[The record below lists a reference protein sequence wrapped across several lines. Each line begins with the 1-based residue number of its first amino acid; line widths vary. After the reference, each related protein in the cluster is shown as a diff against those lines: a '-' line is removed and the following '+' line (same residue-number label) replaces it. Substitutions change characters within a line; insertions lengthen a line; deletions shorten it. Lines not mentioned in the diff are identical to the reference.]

1 MFGQPDID
9 ECVTMAQF
17 NELRQSM
24 EERQDRLTQD
34 FQALM
39 AKIRRHRQP
48 HDGASN
54 HGDHEE
60 SAGAAA
66 RGRREQGRRNRGAT
80 HDRRKGR
87 GRRHNDSDES
97 ENVDDDGNFQNPF
110 GRQPHRRGNQEERF
124 GKLKFTNQNLKE
136 GLILKLISL
145 GS

>member
-39 AKIRRHRQP
+39 AEIRRHRQP
-48 HDGASN
+48 HDSASN

-60 SAGAAA
+60 SAGAVA
-66 RGRREQGRRNRGAT
+66 RRRREQGRRNRGAA
-80 HDRRKGR
+80 HDRRRGQ
-87 GRRHNDSDES
+87 GRRHSDNDES
-97 ENVDDDGNFQNPF
+97 ENVDDDNHSQYRF
-110 GRQPHRRGNQEERF
+110 GR
-124 GKLKFTNQNLKE
+124 
-136 GLILKLISL
+136 
-145 GS
+145 

>member
-39 AKIRRHRQP
+39 AEIRGRHQP
-48 HDGASN
+48 QDSASN
-54 HGDHEE
+54 LGDDGEE

-66 RGRREQGRRNRGAT
+66 RRREQ
-80 HDRRKGR
+80 
-87 GRRHNDSDES
+87 
-97 ENVDDDGNFQNPF
+97 
-110 GRQPHRRGNQEERF
+110 
-124 GKLKFTNQNLKE
+124 
-136 GLILKLISL
+136 
-145 GS
+145 